1 MLNMLVFPTLRLWSM
16 LATALLIVT
25 VWAGVAFA
33 DISRFVGVYVG
44 SAEMVEADGSTHKR
58 DMSVS
63 IEEARNGFRVKWT
76 SVTHKGDGRTKEKS
90 YEVNFRPSERPGIF
104 AAAMTQSVFGHA
116 VPLDPMKGEPYVW
129 GRIEGDTLT
138 VFSLFVDDTGGYEM
152 QQFDR
157 TLTQGG
163 LNLEFSNLRNGKA
176 QKTVSSFLRKQ

>member
-1 MLNMLVFPTLRLWSM
+1 MPAFLNPRFWSA
-16 LATALLIVT
+16 LAVALLTVT
-25 VWAGVAFA
+25 VWAGAAFA

-44 SAEMVEADGSTHKR
+44 SAEVVEADGTTRKR

-63 IEEARNGFRVKWT
+63 IEETRTGFRVKWT
-76 SVTHKGDGRTKEKS
+76 SVTHKGDGRSKEKS

-157 TLTQGG
+157 TLAPGG
-163 LNLEFSNLRNGKA
+163 LKLEFSNLRNGKA